1 MEAYKNLTTY
11 ILATVIFDLT
21 VDFCRRWIDPR
32 SRTTDQMT
40 QAARSGKQNIAEGAS
55 VQSLESYIKLLG
67 VTEGSQRELAADYE
81 DFLRQRKLTIWNK
94 NDDRVRRI
102 REFRAVWV
110 SPNQPNTPNLPNN
123 PEEAA
128 NTLLTFCQME
138 TFLLK
143 RQIESLKEKFIREGG
158 FRENLFQKRLE
169 FKRRSSQ

>member
-1 MEAYKNLTTY
+1 MESYKKLASY

-21 VDFCRRWIDPR
+21 VEFCRRWVDPK

-81 DFLRQRKLTIWNK
+81 DFLRQRKLPIWDK
-94 NDDRVRRI
+94 EDERVRRV
-102 REFRAVWV
+102 REFREV
-110 SPNQPNTPNLPNN
+110 
-123 PEEAA
+123 AA

-143 RQIESLKEKFIREGG
+143 RQIEALKEKFIREGG
-158 FRENLFQKRLE
+158 FRENLFKKRIQY
-169 FKRRSSQ
+169 KNTNGKVCT

>member
-1 MEAYKNLTTY
+1 MESYKRLASY

-21 VDFCRRWIDPR
+21 VEFCRRWINPR
-32 SRTTDQMT
+32 SRTTDQMV

-67 VTEGSQRELAADYE
+67 VTEGSQRELTADYE
-81 DFLRQRKLTIWNK
+81 DFLRQRGLPIWNK
-94 NDDRVRRI
+94 NDSRVSEVRR
-102 REFRAVWV
+102 FRAVWV
-110 SPNQPNTPNLPNN
+110 CPNQPNTPNLPSS
-123 PEEAA
+123 PEVAA

-158 FRENLFQKRLE
+158 FRENLFKKRIE
-169 FKRRSSQ
+169 FRSNQR